1 MAIELGG
8 TSVAGC
14 CAILS
19 LTSFWWDEK
28 EKSDAFNKK
37 KKAEMVKEL
46 LDFIPQARRIGK
58 SIIFGTICTDQLL
71 AEEALIEAG
80 YTCCSEDWIYR
91 DPTTSNYKTGV
102 KMYWKSVYQPE
113 VVEVTNVTA

>member
-1 MAIELGG
+1 MSQVELGTVG
-8 TSVAGC
+8 VAGC

-19 LTSFWWDEK
+19 LAGFWWDE
-28 EKSDAFNKK
+28 EGRSNTFNKK
-37 KKAEMVKEL
+37 KKEEMVEAL
-46 LDFIPQARRIGK
+46 AEFIPQARKAGK

-80 YTCCSEDWIYR
+80 YTCCSDDWIYR
-91 DPTTSNYKTGV
+91 DPLTSNYKTGV

-113 VVEVTNVTA
+113 VKEV